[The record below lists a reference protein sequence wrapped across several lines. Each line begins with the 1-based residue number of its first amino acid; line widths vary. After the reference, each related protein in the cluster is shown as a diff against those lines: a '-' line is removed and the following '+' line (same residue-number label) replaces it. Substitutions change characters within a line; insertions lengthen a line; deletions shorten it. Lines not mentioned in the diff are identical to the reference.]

1 MIKAGNQLHLA
12 RDSLGEL
19 GAIWVEWNALHGIQT
34 VIQFISNLKLKQK
47 RQYDLFTVCI
57 DVFGRKRQ
65 AKLGNVVFNLFSK
78 FISVSKLGSI
88 SNL

>member
-1 MIKAGNQLHLA
+1 MNGIRPDDPATINHNSPDHVFVIKAGNQLHLA

-47 RQYDLFTVCI
+47 RQ
-57 DVFGRKRQ
+57 KW
-65 AKLGNVVFNLFSK
+65 
-78 FISVSKLGSI
+78 
-88 SNL
+88 